1 MVSVANY
8 LLRIYTRELLV
19 IVSLLITFREGI
31 EASLIVGILFGFL
44 KKTGQTRYAK
54 YVWAGVA
61 AAVLVSV
68 LVASAILAV
77 GAELEGPAEPIFEGT
92 MLFIAVGLVTAM
104 IFWMRYQS
112 RTLKSSLENEMSAA
126 VQKGHPRA
134 LFATAFFAVVRE
146 GIETALFIAAIGFT
160 NKGIDTLAGSLLG
173 LGFAALVGYLIFAS
187 TLRLNLRTFFSVTSI
202 LLLIVAA
209 GLFGR
214 AIHEFIEVGLLPAL
228 REGVYNVNGLLPA
241 ESTLGQVLTALVG
254 YNASPDLL
262 ESIGYIG
269 FLVLAT
275 VGIPWVIDRQFRR
288 VANRQPAPA
297 IGD

>member
-1 MVSVANY
+1 MIA
-8 LLRIYTRELLV
+8 
-19 IVSLLITFREGI
+19 SLLITFREGV
-31 EASLIVGILFGFL
+31 EASLIVGILLGFL
-44 KKTGQTRYAK
+44 KKTGQTQFAK
-54 YVWAGVA
+54 YVWAGVVSA
-61 AAVLVSV
+61 ILVSV
-68 LVASAILAV
+68 AVAVAILAV

-160 NKGIDTLAGSLLG
+160 NKNIDTLTGSILG
-173 LGFAALVGYLIFAS
+173 LGIAALVGYLIFAS

-202 LLLIVAA
+202 LLLVIAA

-214 AIHEFIEVGLLPAL
+214 AIHEFIEVGILPAI
-228 REGVYNVNGLLPA
+228 REGIYNVGGILPA
-241 ESTLGQVLTALVG
+241 ESMIGQILKALIG

-262 ESIGYIG
+262 ETIGYVG
-269 FLVLAT
+269 YLALAI
-275 VGIPWVIDRQFRR
+275 VGIPWIIDRQYQRS
-288 VANRQPAPA
+288 ANRQAVA
-297 IGD
+297 VSAAGD